1 MTDSSDQPVTAA
13 NGRQPHGSPAPGGRA
28 AAPGSPDY
36 DVAVLG
42 SGLAGSTLAAC
53 LARNGARVV
62 ILDAGSHPRF
72 AIGESTIPYTSMIMR
87 LVAERYGVPE
97 IKWLT
102 TFEAVQSK
110 ISTHC
115 GVKRNFG
122 FLYHREGLTQ
132 NPLETSEFPIPKIT
146 HTENHFFR
154 QDTDAW
160 MLAVAVKYGAAVRQQ
175 TKVVDVDIDQDGVT
189 VVPERGAPVRAKF
202 VVDASGFRS
211 PIAEKFGLR
220 ESPSRLRHHS
230 RSLFTHMTGV
240 TPYEDTVPKG
250 THDNPSPWSQGT
262 LHHLFR
268 GGWIWVIPF
277 DNHSRATNPLCS
289 VGLNL
294 DPRIH
299 PQPDCSPEEEF
310 RRFIAQ
316 YPNIA
321 PQFKNAVAVRDWVR
335 TGRLQYSSKQT
346 MGYRWCL
353 TSHAAGFVDALFS
366 RGLSNTMEIIHALGW
381 RLLDAIREDDFSEE
395 RFTYVQELEQ
405 GLLDFND
412 DLVANAYTSF
422 GSWELWNAWFR
433 LWSLGQILATFEI
446 NRAYARFLD
455 GHDPKVLE
463 RLERQAPAGAIPDY
477 APVRDLLKRTSELT
491 QAVQAGSADHK
502 QTAEEI
508 LEMLR
513 AVDFVPPA
521 FGLADPDNHWT
532 NATTAAILKTLLW
545 AKKDAPPEIGEL
557 TYEGL
562 TLFIKKRF
570 DREEFSLGEEL
581 KHIVAEW
588 PVIGRPLRVPNPQ

>member
-1 MTDSSDQPVTAA
+1 MTDSAR
-13 NGRQPHGSPAPGGRA
+13 GRVPAPEETQAQDGPRTGARG
-28 AAPGSPDY
+28 AAPEY

-53 LARNGARVV
+53 LARNGARVL

-87 LVAERYGVPE
+87 LVSERYGVPE
-97 IKWLT
+97 IKQLT
-102 TFEAVQSK
+102 TFEAVQAK
-110 ISTHC
+110 ISTNC
-115 GVKRNFG
+115 GIKRNFG
-122 FLYHREGLTQ
+122 FLYHHEGQSQ
-132 NPLETSEFPIPKIT
+132 NPRETSQFPIPKIT

-160 MLAVAVKYGAAVRQQ
+160 MLGVAVKYGASVRQQ
-175 TKVVDVDIDQDGVT
+175 TKVVDVDIDEDGAT
-189 VVPERGAPVRAKF
+189 VIPDRGDPVRVRF

-220 ESPSRLRHHS
+220 EEPSRLRHHS
-230 RSLFTHMTGV
+230 RSMFTHMTGV
-240 TPYEDTVPKG
+240 IPYEDTVPKG
-250 THDNPSPWSQGT
+250 THSNPSPWSQGT

-277 DNHSRATNPLCS
+277 DNHPRATSPLCS
-289 VGLNL
+289 VGLSL

-299 PQPDCSPEEEF
+299 PQPDCTPEEEF
-310 RRFIAQ
+310 RRFIAK
-316 YPNIA
+316 YPDIA
-321 PQFKNAVAVRDWVR
+321 PQFEKAVAVRDWVR
-335 TGRLQYSSKQT
+335 TGRLQYSSRRT

-381 RLLDAIREDDFSEE
+381 RLLDAIRDDDFSEE
-395 RFTYVQELEQ
+395 RFAYVQELEQ

-422 GSWELWNAWFR
+422 GNWHMWNAWFR

-446 NRAYARFLD
+446 NRAYSRFLD
-455 GHDPKVLE
+455 KHDPAVLA

-477 APVRDLLKRTSELT
+477 APVRDMLKRTSELT
-491 QAVQAGSADHK
+491 QAVQAGTADPR
-502 QTAEEI
+502 QTADEI
-508 LEMLR
+508 LRMLR
-513 AVDFVPPA
+513 SADFVPPA

-532 NATTAAILKTLLW
+532 DASTMKILKTLRW
-545 AKKDAPPEIGEL
+545 AKKDAPPQIGEL

-570 DREEFSLGEEL
+570 DPEEFNLKEEL
-581 KHIVAEW
+581 KHIVAGW
-588 PVIGRPLRVPNPQ
+588 PVVGGPLRVPDPQ